1 MDELLSYSLQDLLM
15 FSPRVYYRLIEH
27 YNEAIWPAQLLT
39 VGLGLAILYLLLR
52 QAVSGRRIV
61 PVILGAL
68 WIWVAWAFLWERYAT
83 INWPVAYVV
92 PFFVLQG
99 LLLIGAGAIGG
110 RLHFP
115 APLTSVGYGGLALFG
130 AALILYPAL
139 APLMGRSWVA
149 AEIFGLAPDPT
160 ALATLAVLALAD
172 GWTRWLLMIV
182 PGIWCVLSAATLS
195 ALGAGE
201 YFVPTAGALAAIGIA
216 IARARQPTV

>member
-1 MDELLSYSLQDLLM
+1 
-15 FSPRVYYRLIEH
+15 
-27 YNEAIWPAQLLT
+27 
-39 VGLGLAILYLLLR
+39 
-52 QAVSGRRIV
+52 
-61 PVILGAL
+61 
-68 WIWVAWAFLWERYAT
+68 
-83 INWPVAYVV
+83 
-92 PFFVLQG
+92 VLQG

-115 APLTSVGYGGLALFG
+115 APLPSVGYGGLALFG

-201 YFVPTAGALAAIGIA
+201 YFVPVAGALAAIGIA
-216 IARARQPTV
+216 LARARQPTI